1 MKSAHVP
8 SPEPRAILQRL
19 IGSSEPLYMSF
30 HFDSRVALGLNGT
43 NIHLYILLVAYCL
56 IIKFESCSG

>member
-8 SPEPRAILQRL
+8 SPESRAILQRL

-30 HFDSRVALGLNGT
+30 HFESRVALGLNGT
-43 NIHLYILLVAYCL
+43 NIHLHVLVAYCL
-56 IIKFESCSG
+56 IIQFESCSD